1 MDPISTAL
9 MREFVTLNGLD
20 ELDEAKQFEHFST
33 FAVISSRFS
42 DDFDTEDL
50 VTGGISDLGIDAF
63 AVIVNGRI
71 IDDADGVTD
80 LLDLNGYL
88 DVEFVFIQAKRSSHF
103 EGSALLAL
111 GDNLR
116 NAIFNDEPGLPVS
129 DDIKR
134 LIEIRRRVYDSAARL
149 RGNPECRIFYV
160 TTGHWNNDEYLVSII
175 NRKTRDLMETN
186 LFKDVKYT
194 PVGAQQLHELYR
206 DTKSSVS
213 REITFGR
220 FVVLPAINN
229 VRASYLGVLPATEY
243 IKLITDEDGNIL
255 KSVFIDNVRDFQG
268 ENPVNIGITNT
279 ITGGS
284 VDQFALRNNGV
295 TIVSRQ
301 ISTTGDV
308 FTLRDYQ
315 VVNGCQTSH
324 VLYAQQQSLTA
335 SLLIPVKL
343 IHTDDEEIT
352 QEVIKSTNRQTPID
366 ENDLLA
372 LTQFQRNLED
382 YYGGFPKEQRL
393 YYERRSKQYAGQI
406 DVEKSRI
413 VPVGMQL
420 KYFAS
425 MFLDAAYQA
434 GRYQG
439 TLLAS
444 VRDRV
449 FKSEHRP
456 EPYYTASLAFYRFD
470 SLLKKLVGEERKL
483 RSFKFHLLNAF
494 RYRYELSALPPVGD
508 RRIAAYCAHLN
519 EILWDQER
527 CRTAFEVCA
536 DIIRKSAASRSIP
549 LVRDAAKTR
558 DLSEEVK
565 ARAMAENPRNVVN
578 T

>member
-1 MDPISTAL
+1 
-9 MREFVTLNGLD
+9 
-20 ELDEAKQFEHFST
+20 
-33 FAVISSRFS
+33 
-42 DDFDTEDL
+42 
-50 VTGGISDLGIDAF
+50 
-63 AVIVNGRI
+63 
-71 IDDADGVTD
+71 
-80 LLDLNGYL
+80 
-88 DVEFVFIQAKRSSHF
+88 
-103 EGSALLAL
+103 
-111 GDNLR
+111 
-116 NAIFNDEPGLPVS
+116 
-129 DDIKR
+129 
-134 LIEIRRRVYDSAARL
+134 
-149 RGNPECRIFYV
+149 
-160 TTGHWNNDEYLVSII
+160 
-175 NRKTRDLMETN
+175 METN
-186 LFKDVKYT
+186 LFKDVRYI

-206 DTKSSVS
+206 STKSSIS

-220 FVVLPAINN
+220 FVVLPTINS
-229 VRASYLGVLPATEY
+229 VRASYLGALPATEY

-268 ENPVNIGITNT
+268 ENPVNIGIANT

-284 VDQFALRNNGV
+284 LDQFALRNNGV
-295 TIVSRQ
+295 TIVSRE

-324 VLYAQQQSLTA
+324 VLYAQRPSLTDA
-335 SLLIPVKL
+335 LLIPVKL
-343 IHTDDEEIT
+343 IHTDDEEMT
-352 QEVIKSTNRQTPID
+352 QEVIKATNRQTPID

-382 YYGGFPKEQRL
+382 YYGGFQREQRL
-393 YYERRSKQYAGQI
+393 YYERRSKQYAGQLDI
-406 DVEKSRI
+406 EKSRI

-444 VRDRV
+444 VKDRV

-470 SLLKKLVGEERKL
+470 ALLRRLVGEERRL

-494 RYRYELSALPPVGD
+494 RYRYEPSMLPPLGD

-527 CRTAFEVCA
+527 CRAAFESCA
-536 DIIRKSAASRSIP
+536 VIIRESAASRSIP

-565 ARAMAENPRNVVN
+565 ARAMAQNPLNLASR
-578 T
+578 